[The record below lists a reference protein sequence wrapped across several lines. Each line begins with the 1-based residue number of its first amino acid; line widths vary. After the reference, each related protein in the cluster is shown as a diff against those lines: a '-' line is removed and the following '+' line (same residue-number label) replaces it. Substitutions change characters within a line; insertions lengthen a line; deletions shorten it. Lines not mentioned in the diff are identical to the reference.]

1 LKLIIQSKES
11 PALAELLI
19 RGFEAELVKHM
30 VAWSPSGQIVGGRE
44 VILSKGKFSQ
54 TDTTQEGIATSY
66 VDLTLGEPGKEQS
79 WGITGITEV
88 AVSFKLMFCV
98 FLLSGGLI
106 PWRNSI

>member
-1 LKLIIQSKES
+1 MKLSIQSKDA

-44 VILSKGKFSQ
+44 VTLSKGSFTQ
-54 TDTTQEGIATSY
+54 TDTTEEGFAISY
-66 VDLTLGEPGKEQS
+66 VDLTLAEPGKEQS
-79 WGITGITEV
+79 WGITKVIEV
-88 AVSFKLMFCV
+88 AVSLMFCV

-106 PWRNSI
+106 PWRCSI